1 MQITT
6 LKIMPAILAVAF
18 LVLPL
23 AKQGRAQELPKQQLS
38 VSDNQLRAFAKA
50 YVEVEKIRQEYGPQ
64 LKETKDAEEGKK
76 IETEAVSKMQGAL
89 TKEGLTEDSYNQI
102 FEIARA
108 DDGLRKKLIEF
119 INEERQKS

>member
-1 MQITT
+1 MQITG
-6 LKIMPAILAVAF
+6 LKTVAAILAVAF
-18 LVLPL
+18 LILPF
-23 AKQGRAQELPKQQLS
+23 AKPGGAQELPKQQLS
-38 VSDNQLRAFAKA
+38 VSDNQLRAFAKV
-50 YVEVEKIRQEYGPQ
+50 YVEVEKIRQEYGLR
-64 LKETKDAEEGKK
+64 LKEAKDAEEGKQ

-89 TKEGLTEDSYNQI
+89 TKEGLTEDSFSQI